1 VIVLSGVLAVGLAA
15 VHLFAGRLEVL
26 GRVPRSRWLSFGGGV
41 SVAYVFVHLLPELGE
56 HQEAFEGAGSV
67 VGFADRHVYLI
78 ALVGFGTFY
87 GLERLAQRSRESE
100 RGDEPTTRLMAGTSN
115 PVFWVHV
122 GSFALYNAVI
132 GYLLVRGEGGV
143 ESLLFFS
150 VAMALHFL
158 VNDFGLRDHHREI
171 YDHAGRWLL
180 AGSVVVGWLIGSL
193 ATLRTVTVGA
203 LLAFLGGGIVLNVI
217 KEELPAERESR
228 FWAFAVGAGGYAALL
243 LAV

>member
-15 VHLFAGRLEVL
+15 VHLLAGRLEVL
-26 GRVPRSRWLSFGGGV
+26 DRVPRSRWLSFGGGV

-56 HQEAFEGAGSV
+56 HQEAFEGVAPV
-67 VGFADRHVYLI
+67 AAFVDRHVYLI

-87 GLERLAQRSRESE
+87 GLERLAHRSRDGGRDGGSTVRPFGE
-100 RGDEPTTRLMAGTSN
+100 ASN

-122 GSFALYNAVI
+122 GSFALYDAVI
-132 GYLLVRGEGGV
+132 GYLLVRGQSRV
-143 ESLLFFS
+143 ESLLLFA

-158 VNDFGLRDHHREI
+158 VNDFGLRDHHRDV
-171 YDHAGRWLL
+171 YDHAGRWILG
-180 AGSVVVGWLIGSL
+180 GSVVVGWLFGLLTAIR
-193 ATLRTVTVGA
+193 TLTVGV
-203 LLAFLGGGIVLNVI
+203 LLAFLGGGIILNVI

-228 FWAFAVGAGGYAALL
+228 FWAFAAGAGGYAALL

>member
-1 VIVLSGVLAVGLAA
+1 MIVLSGVLAVGLAA
-15 VHLFAGRLEVL
+15 VHLFAGRLAFL

-56 HQEAFEGAGSV
+56 HQEAFADVGPV
-67 VGFADRHVYLI
+67 VGFVDRHVYLI

-87 GLERLAQRSRESE
+87 GLERLAHRSRESE
-100 RGDEPTTRLMAGTSN
+100 RGDEPAARLMAGTSN
-115 PVFWVHV
+115 PVFWVHI
-122 GSFALYNAVI
+122 GSFSLYNAVI
-132 GYLLVRGEGGV
+132 GYLLVRGESGV
-143 ESLLFFS
+143 EGLLFFS

-158 VNDFGLRDHHREI
+158 VNDFGLRDHHRDV

-180 AGSVVVGWLIGSL
+180 AGSVVAGWLIGSV
-193 ATLRTVTVGA
+193 AELRTLTVGA

-228 FWAFAVGAGGYAALL
+228 FWAFAVGAAGYSALL

>member
-1 VIVLSGVLAVGLAA
+1 MIVLSALFALGLAV
-15 VHLFAGRLEVL
+15 VHLFAGRLAFL
-26 GRVPRSRWLSFGGGV
+26 DRVPRSRWLSFGGGV

-56 HQEAFEGAGSV
+56 HQEAFEG
-67 VGFADRHVYLI
+67 VGPVAAFVDRHVYLI

-87 GLERLAQRSRESE
+87 GLERLAHRSRDSE
-100 RGDEPTTRLMAGTSN
+100 RGDGSIRPLPGVDN
-115 PVFWVHV
+115 PVFWVHI

-132 GYLLVRGEGGV
+132 GYLLVRGE
-143 ESLLFFS
+143 SLLFFA

-158 VNDFGLRDHHREI
+158 VNDFGLRDHHAEV
-171 YDHAGRWLL
+171 YDHAGRWVL
-180 AGSVVVGWLIGSL
+180 SVSIVVGWLVGVVTAIP
-193 ATLRTVTVGA
+193 TLTVGV

-228 FWAFAVGAGGYAALL
+228 FWAFAAGAAGYAALL